1 MPASTDGSS
10 AAARIP
16 NGRGTDM
23 CGIAGCYQQADGQKL
38 VDIMTDRIAHRG
50 PDAAGAW
57 SHEDGRVA
65 VQLGHRRLSIIDLST
80 AADQP
85 LSKNGLTLAYN
96 GELYNYRELRAE
108 LVTRGTRFTTS
119 SDTEVV
125 LEAWRSWG
133 AQALRRFRGMFAFAL
148 FDQET
153 GELVLARDPLGIKPL
168 YYLPRGG
175 GVVFASELK
184 ALVTAAGSE
193 MRIEPGALVASML
206 YYWLPEQRC
215 AIDGVRKLPP
225 GSWARFHRDGTS
237 SVRHYWRIADVAAEA
252 AAGPAADLGP
262 VIEESVTAHLVSDV
276 PVSSFLS
283 GGLDSSIV
291 TVLAHQADAAI
302 DAYTITFR
310 PEDQRLEAM
319 PDDAVYARK
328 VAARYGISL
337 HEIEISPDVVSMLP
351 RMVDVL
357 DEPIGDPAAINTL
370 LMCEAARERGVKVIL
385 SGMGADELFGGYRKH
400 LACLLA
406 SRYRSLPSGVRRG
419 LVQSAVDRLPVTA
432 AGRGLRYVRWAKR
445 FLTFAELPEEPR
457 FRRSYTLYDPG
468 ELADL
473 LSPELAGHVYEIIEE
488 HSQTYH
494 DNSLDDEV
502 NRMCLADARMFLPG
516 LNLAY
521 TDRASMAAS
530 VEVRVPF
537 VDPIVAQAAFSIE
550 GRAKIRRRQAK
561 VALKRAAESWLPA
574 EIVHRP
580 KASFSVP
587 LRAWVRG
594 DLQEVIRDVLVGGEL
609 VTSGMIRKDAL
620 MQLISDEMAGREDRS
635 KQIWQ
640 LLTLEQW
647 YRNAQSMGVAA

>member
-1 MPASTDGSS
+1 
-10 AAARIP
+10 
-16 NGRGTDM
+16 M

-57 SHEDGRVA
+57 SHEDGRLA

-85 LSKNGLTLAYN
+85 LSKNGLTLVYN

-108 LVTRGTRFTTS
+108 LMTGGTRFTTS

-125 LEAWRSWG
+125 LEAWRTWG
-133 AQALRRFRGMFAFAL
+133 AEALGRFRGMFAFAL
-148 FDQET
+148 FDQNA
-153 GELVLARDPLGIKPL
+153 GDLVLARDPLGIKPL

-184 ALVTAAGSE
+184 ALVAAAGSE
-193 MRIEPGALVASML
+193 LRIEPGALVASML
-206 YYWLPEQRC
+206 YYWLPERRC
-215 AIDGVRKLPP
+215 AIDGVRKLPA
-225 GSWARFHRDGTS
+225 GSWARFRRDGTS

-337 HEIEISPDVVSMLP
+337 HEIEISPDVVSLLP

-406 SRYRSLPSGVRRG
+406 SRYRNLPSGIRRG
-419 LVQSAVDRLPVTA
+419 VVQSTVDRLPVSVH
-432 AGRGLRYVRWAKR
+432 GRGLRYVRWAKR

-473 LSPELAGHVYEIIEE
+473 LSPELAGHVDEIIEE
-488 HSQTYH
+488 HSETYH

-537 VDPIVAQAAFSIE
+537 VDPIVARAAFSIE

-609 VTSGMIRKDAL
+609 VSSGMIRRDAL
-620 MQLISDEMAGREDRS
+620 MQLIGDELAGREDRS

-647 YRNAQSMGVAA
+647 YRNAQSMGVAT

>member
-1 MPASTDGSS
+1 
-10 AAARIP
+10 
-16 NGRGTDM
+16 M
-23 CGIAGCYQQADGQKL
+23 CGIAGCYQQADGHKL

-50 PDAAGAW
+50 PDASGTF
-57 SHEDGRVA
+57 SHEDDRVA
-65 VQLGHRRLSIIDLST
+65 VQLGHRRLSIIDLS
-80 AADQP
+80 AAAGQP
-85 LSKNGLTLAYN
+85 LSKAGLTLIYN
-96 GELYNYRELRAE
+96 GELYNYRSLRAE
-108 LVTRGTRFTTS
+108 LTSRGVRFATR

-125 LEAWRSWG
+125 LEAWRTWG
-133 AQALRRFRGMFAFAL
+133 PQALRRFRGMFAFAL
-148 FDQET
+148 LDEGT

-168 YYLPRGG
+168 YYLLRGG

-184 ALVTAAGSE
+184 ALVAALGSE
-193 MRIEPGALVASML
+193 LRIEPGALVASML
-206 YYWLPEQRC
+206 YYWVPEQRC
-215 AIDGVRKLPP
+215 AVDDVQKLPG
-225 GSWARFHRDGTS
+225 GSWARFRPDGS
-237 SVRHYWRIADVAAEA
+237 CSVRHYWRLADVAAEA
-252 AAGPAADLGP
+252 AAGPPADLGP
-262 VIEESVTAHLVSDV
+262 LIEESVAAHLVADV

-291 TVLAHQADAAI
+291 TVLAHQIDPGI

-310 PEDQRLEAM
+310 REDQRLEAM

-337 HEIEISPDVVSMLP
+337 NEIEISPDIAGLLP

-370 LMCEAARERGVKVIL
+370 LMCEAARERGVKVVL

-400 LACLLA
+400 LACVLA
-406 SRYRSLPSGVRRG
+406 SRYRTLPAAPRALVRST
-419 LVQSAVDRLPVTA
+419 VERLPVSI
-432 AGRGLRYVRWAKR
+432 AGRGLRYPRWAKR

-457 FRRSYTLYDPG
+457 FRRSYTLYGPD
-468 ELADL
+468 
-473 LSPELAGHVYEIIEE
+473 ELAGLVSPDLAGYVDQVTEE
-488 HSQTYH
+488 HSEVYH
-494 DNSLDDEV
+494 DNSLPDEV

-537 VDPIVAQAAFSIE
+537 VDPVVAQAAFSID
-550 GRAKIRRRQAK
+550 GSAKIRGRQGK
-561 VALKRAAESWLPA
+561 VALKQAAERWLPR

-587 LRAWVRG
+587 LRAWVRN
-594 DLQEVIRDVLVGGEL
+594 DLREVIRDVLVAGEL
-609 VTSGMIRKDAL
+609 VQSGMLRREAL
-620 MQLISDEMAGREDRS
+620 LRLVQDDQAGREDRS

-640 LLTLEQW
+640 LLTLELW
-647 YRNAQSMGVAA
+647 YRHARSMGVAG

>member
-1 MPASTDGSS
+1 
-10 AAARIP
+10 
-16 NGRGTDM
+16 M

-50 PDAAGAW
+50 PDASGSW
-57 SHEDGRVA
+57 SHEDERVA

-85 LSKNGLTLAYN
+85 LSKDGLTLVYN
-96 GELYNYRELRAE
+96 GELYNYRTLRAE
-108 LVTRGTRFTTS
+108 LLVRGVRFVTE

-125 LEAWRSWG
+125 LEAWRYWG
-133 AQALRRFRGMFAFAL
+133 PEALRRFRGMFAFAIA
-148 FDQET
+148 DERT
-153 GELVLARDPLGIKPL
+153 GELALARDPLGIKPL
-168 YYLPRGG
+168 YYLRRGT
-175 GVVFASELK
+175 GVAFASELK
-184 ALVTAAGSE
+184 ALVAAVGSE
-193 MRIEPGALVASML
+193 LRMEPGALVASML

-215 AIDGVRKLPP
+215 AIDGVRKLPA
-225 GSWARFHRDGTS
+225 GSWARLRPDGAL
-237 SVRHYWRIADVAAEA
+237 SVQHYWRVEDVAAVA
-252 AAGPAADLGP
+252 AAGPPEDLRD

-291 TVLAHQADAAI
+291 TVLAHQANPAI

-328 VAARYGISL
+328 VAARFGIRL
-337 HEIEISPDVVSMLP
+337 HEIEISPDIVDLLP
-351 RMVDVL
+351 RIVDVL

-370 LMCEAARERGVKVIL
+370 LMCQAARERGVKVIL

-400 LACLLA
+400 LACVLA
-406 SRYRSLPSGVRRG
+406 GRYHRAPAWLRHG
-419 LVQSAVDRLPVTA
+419 LVQPAVDRLPVAA
-432 AGRGLRYVRWAKR
+432 AGRGLRYARWAKR

-468 ELADL
+468 ELGAL
-473 LSPELAGHVYEIIEE
+473 ISPDLAGYVTQVVEE
-488 HSQTYH
+488 HSDVYN
-494 DNSLDDEV
+494 DNSLADEV

-537 VDPIVAQAAFSIE
+537 VDPMVARAAFSLD
-550 GRAKIRRRQAK
+550 GRAKIRGRQGK
-561 VALKRAAESWLPA
+561 VALKRAGENWLPH
-574 EIVHRP
+574 EIAYRP
-580 KASFSVP
+580 KASFSAP

-594 DLQEVIRDVLVGGEL
+594 DLQEVIQDVLVGGDL
-609 VTSGMIRKDAL
+609 VQSGMIRRDGL
-620 MQLISDEMAGREDRS
+620 LRLVQEENDGREDRS

-640 LLTLEQW
+640 LLTLELW
-647 YRNAQSMGVAA
+647 YRHAQSLGVAA